1 MLGDAT
7 VVTGRFFFLKR
18 QEQPLKW
25 AGKSDARKTHG
36 KMKKYRKGIH
46 TEKCKQG
53 ETVWQN

>member
-7 VVTGRFFFLKR
+7 VVTGRLKKKR

-25 AGKSDARKTHG
+25 AGQSDARKNHR

-46 TEKCKQG
+46 TEKCRQQG
-53 ETVWQN
+53 ETIWQN